1 MAKINMKEIIQEL
14 NEQKELMDLQEAS
27 ENSGSDSNPSEDELN
42 DEDLITLLPKSVLS
56 KNQRRIV
63 QENEEEKIKKKET
76 PPDNTPKVPPKKDE
90 VKV

>member
-1 MAKINMKEIIQEL
+1 
-14 NEQKELMDLQEAS
+14 MDLQEAS

-56 KNQRRIV
+56 KNQRRIF

-76 PPDNTPKVPPKKDE
+76 PPDNTPKILPKKEE
-90 VKV
+90 VKVVNNR